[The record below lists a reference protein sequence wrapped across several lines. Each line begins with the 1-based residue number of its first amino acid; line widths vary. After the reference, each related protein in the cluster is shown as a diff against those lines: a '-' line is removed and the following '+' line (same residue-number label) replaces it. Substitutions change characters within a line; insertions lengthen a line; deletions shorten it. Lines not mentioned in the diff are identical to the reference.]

1 MKKAS
6 EVTQI
11 ITQTNTPEQLEVWL
25 EAFLVD
31 RRSAGLRPGTIRDY
45 QDKIN
50 SFVTYCGKQSITRD
64 GPADPRLPA
73 QISAPAGGSTA
84 TTAAECMAFTGLCGA
99 FLLWYEAENEPEGWR
114 NPIKRVKAPKVPD
127 EVIEPVEAV
136 HRPGT
141 GRYMQAGL
149 LRHP

>member
-50 SFVTYCGKQSITRD
+50 SFVTYCGKQSITEMAQLTPDCLRRFLLQLEAD
-64 GPADPRLPA
+64 GHN
-73 QISAPAGGSTA
+73 SGGVHGFYRA
-84 TTAAECMAFTGLCGA
+84 VRA